1 MIRWGDV
8 YKVVEAMAPL
18 YVALGLGYAS
28 VRRWRFF
35 TADQCD
41 AVHRLVVYFVVPF
54 FSFRFTAGIDPF
66 ALRVSVLAADAL
78 TKLLMA
84 ALLAAWHRWG
94 SCSAGW
100 VLTVFSLAQLTNTLV
115 VGAPMLEAMY
125 GRWAQD
131 VVVQIS
137 VAQGVVYFPAVLFM
151 LEMIKAR
158 PGGGEGKNCEAEG
171 GGGSEEGNEDGGR
184 CRWSPVLVVLR
195 KLAVNP
201 NVYASVLGLAW
212 SFLAKRWNLVMPG
225 IIQGSVL
232 VMANAG
238 TGMSMFSL
246 GLFTALQEKVIM
258 CGLKQATLGMFLKFI
273 AGPAA
278 GAVGALVLQL
288 RGDLLRVAIIQNA
301 LPQAISSFVYARE
314 YGVHPDVLCTGV
326 IFGTVMSLPVLVA
339 YYVVL
344 GLL

>member
-1 MIRWGDV
+1 M
-8 YKVVEAMAPL
+8 M
-18 YVALGLGYAS
+18 
-28 VRRWRFF
+28 
-35 TADQCD
+35 
-41 AVHRLVVYFVVPF
+41 
-54 FSFRFTAGIDPF
+54 
-66 ALRVSVLAADAL
+66 
-78 TKLLMA
+78 
-84 ALLAAWHRWG
+84 
-94 SCSAGW
+94 
-100 VLTVFSLAQLTNTLV
+100 
-115 VGAPMLEAMY
+115 
-125 GRWAQD
+125 
-131 VVVQIS
+131 
-137 VAQGVVYFPAVLFM
+137 
-151 LEMIKAR
+151 KAR
-158 PGGGEGKNCEAEG
+158 PGGGEGKDCEAEG
-171 GGGSEEGNEDGGR
+171 GGGSEERNEDGGR

-212 SFLAKRWNLVMPG
+212 SFLAKR
-225 IIQGSVL
+225 
-232 VMANAG
+232 
-238 TGMSMFSL
+238 L
-246 GLFTALQEKVIM
+246 GLFMALQEKVII

-301 LPQAISSFVYARE
+301 LPHAITSSVYARE